1 MIISL
6 LLVIAIVVVG
16 CVDYKA
22 YEEPAAQPVAS
33 DTDLVD
39 EIAQIEREL
48 AEEAANPTNTE
59 SMEQPEVTEV
69 PVEEPAVEEEIVADL
84 AEPTPGVID
93 VRVKENEL
101 LRLNTLITDPDGDPV
116 TATFTQP
123 VNNQGEWKTNYGD
136 AGEYLVTLTAT
147 DGKLT
152 TAQKIRVIVE
162 RVNVAPAISNVRDL
176 SVLEG
181 QVVNFEPTVTDANGD
196 ALTVTVSEPL
206 KSGSFVTDH
215 TSAGKYTVKVT
226 ASDGEMESVETF
238 TLTIGDVNVKPEI
251 VGVTDLVVSEGEEV
265 RISPEVTDLDGDVTQ
280 VTISE
285 PVGNDGV
292 WMPTYKDHGEYFV
305 TVTADD
311 GKDRVT
317 KRIRLLVEDVNKAPE
332 IVDVS
337 LAGN

>member
-1 MIISL
+1 IHRFSFRITLFSIIYPLLAISLNTSCHSEILTKETILGVYYMIKKSMIISL

-136 AGEYLVTLTAT
+136 AGEYL
-147 DGKLT
+147 
-152 TAQKIRVIVE
+152 
-162 RVNVAPAISNVRDL
+162 
-176 SVLEG
+176 
-181 QVVNFEPTVTDANGD
+181 
-196 ALTVTVSEPL
+196 
-206 KSGSFVTDH
+206 
-215 TSAGKYTVKVT
+215 
-226 ASDGEMESVETF
+226 
-238 TLTIGDVNVKPEI
+238 
-251 VGVTDLVVSEGEEV
+251 
-265 RISPEVTDLDGDVTQ
+265 
-280 VTISE
+280 
-285 PVGNDGV
+285 
-292 WMPTYKDHGEYFV
+292 
-305 TVTADD
+305 
-311 GKDRVT
+311 
-317 KRIRLLVEDVNKAPE
+317 
-332 IVDVS
+332 
-337 LAGN
+337 